1 MRLSRFNGMSRNPMN
16 MASSIS
22 SLEQTSHGIQT
33 SLHIQTSPGVR
44 RRSHEM
50 LVLVEAAKML
60 LSFHRPSSTS
70 SPGRHP
76 VVTRSSPV
84 AYETYSV
91 TSGRNDPGRTMVV
104 VVTWMNQRSPKR
116 MNSTIVLI
124 VHRWCGELTLLP

>member
-44 RRSHEM
+44 RSHEM

-70 SPGRHP
+70 SRPVVTTGRHP
-76 VVTRSSPV
+76 VVTGGV
-84 AYETYSV
+84 
-91 TSGRNDPGRTMVV
+91 
-104 VVTWMNQRSPKR
+104 
-116 MNSTIVLI
+116 
-124 VHRWCGELTLLP
+124 